1 MAVRVFNKDL
11 YVGDEEI
18 ADAAREVIYAIKKK
32 LPKEHH
38 CECVISEI
46 LSEVKNIIAS
56 TTLNL

>member
-1 MAVRVFNKDL
+1 MKVFNKDL
-11 YVGDEEI
+11 SVSDEEI
-18 ADAAREVIYAIKKK
+18 TEAAKEVLKTIKEK